1 MGELHQLPRVPYAQG
16 LARARRSHR
25 CVRVCLAVV
34 NPQHQQTFAGN
45 GKRLLVRCNESVVLF
60 NDK

>member
-1 MGELHQLPRVPYAQG
+1 MVL
-16 LARARRSHR
+16 
-25 CVRVCLAVV
+25 
-34 NPQHQQTFAGN
+34 QHQQTFAGN